1 MGDPLLEC
9 FSSGIP
15 SIVCRGGG
23 VSEQQKQPPE
33 GGCRREQATRSAGGL
48 DSICQ
53 NAAGDA
59 AEPAPSFS
67 GLSLKSIWV
76 QIHRSSGRPSFP
88 GQCRSQSFLH
98 AEDLVIDAAHRKESG
113 LWACARSAGRSA
125 AFFCAARCWP
135 PLRRAFQSRP
145 PAVLRIQ
152 RSQSPDSHFSIA
164 AGTQRGFDSKK
175 VLQENT
181 QIHRGTTRIDT
192 P

>member
-76 QIHRSSGRPSFP
+76 QIHRSSGRTSFP
-88 GQCRSQSFLH
+88 GKCRSQSFFH
-98 AEDLVIDAAHRKESG
+98 AEDLVIDAEIG
-113 LWACARSAGRSA
+113 
-125 AFFCAARCWP
+125 
-135 PLRRAFQSRP
+135 
-145 PAVLRIQ
+145 
-152 RSQSPDSHFSIA
+152 
-164 AGTQRGFDSKK
+164 KK
-175 VLQENT
+175 VACGPVPVLQVEAPPSFALRVVGRRFVG
-181 QIHRGTTRIDT
+181 HFKVDHLLCSGYSDLRVRIAIF